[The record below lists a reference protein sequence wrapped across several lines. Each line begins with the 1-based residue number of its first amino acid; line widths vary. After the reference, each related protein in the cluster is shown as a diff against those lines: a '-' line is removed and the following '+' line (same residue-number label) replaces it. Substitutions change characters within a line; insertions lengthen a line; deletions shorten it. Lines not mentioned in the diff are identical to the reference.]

1 MSRLKPYRYT
11 PTFYTN
17 MEFGATDYLSLRNNA
32 EVLKAASVIPEP
44 IHYVHRRINI
54 PREGWVWRGG
64 FQYHPGLTTARF
76 RYYSATN
83 PGSGN
88 GHFFIYFN
96 DVLVYTATC
105 NQGGLVTIDI
115 AITGLGYIEQEIVSV
130 YIVQRDDVGSTGD
143 VFKNTVYV
151 LDAYVFPISGIL
163 TTAWPGVPSFGSI
176 SASNLNQLVNAEN
189 WLVTR
194 VKLIPNTLSM
204 SMFKWQGTDNPVGG
218 SGTYFTMRAV
228 NGNTHLYGQVY
239 YVCNVDVGYIRIET
253 GATTWEYGPYTKGSA
268 QMVEIDIDLIAAGLL
283 IDTDYLTQVRERIA
297 TPDSGDPKLR
307 KNSRMTY
314 RRLFMGA
321 PTHSIAAGATTR
333 AMLESLTFSTLQTDL
348 NTIATQLA
356 AVKARID
363 ANPLAFN
370 RGHMFRNR
378 MVRGTEEMEYWEK
391 EQIGCMIRRG
401 ALLWVKGQGLK
412 IAYGAINVK
421 ITADNEK
428 WDYSFEHEVEL
439 TPSDQVRQQYFFLD
453 SFPGL
458 YPGQNYWI
466 IGKDIHYAAEHL
478 IY

>member
-17 MEFGATDYLSLRNNA
+17 MELGATDYLSLRDNT
-32 EVLKAASVIPEP
+32 EVLKAASTIAEP

-64 FQYHPGLTTARF
+64 FQYRPGLTTARF
-76 RYYSATN
+76 RYYSKTN

-96 DVLVYTATC
+96 TTLVYSATC
-105 NQGGLVTIDI
+105 NQGGLITVDI
-115 AITGLGYIEQEIVSV
+115 AINGMGYTDQEIVSV
-130 YIVQRDDVGSTGD
+130 YIVQRNDTGDTGD
-143 VFKNTVYV
+143 VFFNDVYV
-151 LDAYVFPISGIL
+151 LDAYVFPMASVV
-163 TTAWPGVPSFGSI
+163 TTSWPGLPSFGSL
-176 SASNLNQLVNAEN
+176 SASNLNQLVSAEN

-194 VKLIPNTLSM
+194 IKLIPNTLSM

-218 SGTYFTMRAV
+218 SGTYFTMRAT

-239 YVCNVDVGYIRIET
+239 YVCNVDVGYIRVET
-253 GATTWEYGPYTKGSA
+253 GGITWDYGPYVKGSA
-268 QMVEIDIDLIAAGLL
+268 QMVEIDVDLIAAGLL
-283 IDTDYLTQVRERIA
+283 IDTDYLSQVKELID
-297 TPDSGDPKLR
+297 TPDSGPAKLR

-321 PTHSIAAGATTR
+321 PTHSIPAGAPTR
-333 AMLESLTFSTLQTDL
+333 DMLESLTFSTLQSNL
-348 NTIATQLA
+348 NTISTQLA
-356 AVKARID
+356 TVKATID
-363 ANPLAFN
+363 ANPLVFN
-370 RGHMFRNR
+370 RGQMFRNR
-378 MVRGTEEMEYWEK
+378 MVRNTEEMEYWEK
-391 EQIGCMIRRG
+391 EQIGCMIRQG
-401 ALLWVKGQGLK
+401 SLLWVKGQGLK
-412 IAYGAINVK
+412 IAYGAITIK
-421 ITADNEK
+421 ITADDEK
-428 WDYSFEHEVEL
+428 WDYSFEHEAEL
-439 TPSDQVRQQYFFLD
+439 TPADEVRQQYFFLD